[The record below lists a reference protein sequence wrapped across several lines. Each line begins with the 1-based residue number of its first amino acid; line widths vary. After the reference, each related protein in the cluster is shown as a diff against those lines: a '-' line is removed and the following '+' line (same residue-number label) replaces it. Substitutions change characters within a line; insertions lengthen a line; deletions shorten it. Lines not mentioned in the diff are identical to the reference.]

1 MTTKRIQTLL
11 MTTLLMVAAVL
22 ISCSKGDDNDSKG
35 GGGLQPDP
43 NIPTLS
49 EAKYEMAPLATIV
62 PESIAKQ
69 LTAVDTIAHR
79 LTLPASAGKPE
90 VGQTLVFSTPT
101 KVLPY
106 GLLAKVKSVS
116 ESGSGYI
123 VNYEDAELKDAFK
136 DIEIPES
143 YIPLSNYVERIVDAN
158 GKEIKFT
165 REAVTRASGEKSFQ
179 IVLPEVGWKITE
191 GLELTPQM
199 SIDMMMRF
207 AFQYGDYELSY
218 CGVNI
223 DADVTVGATLNATI
237 DEKSLSKN
245 PKKIYLFTVVCGAI
259 PIPPT
264 PIVINPAID
273 VYGVVKGE
281 GKFSLEATISYERTL
296 HAKVRYQK
304 GAGLSGNVELDPEAD
319 DALKFTFG
327 PKFEGGFAY
336 GVAIGG
342 YLGFYGKTLGLR
354 VRLNALKKETI
365 SGKLNLLAFAGTM
378 DEWLTPYD
386 LNYHSGIDLTQDGAF
401 QRYLK
406 TLDYILKW
414 KFDEFENLMY
424 NQAIGFSLGA
434 DLHFIGKDV
443 VQYDLPEI
451 SRPISS
457 TAIMPQ
463 IKIQEKDFFEFNDND
478 VTLKLHHTKNSV
490 LDDLTEF
497 RAELVPIKDG
507 KADEEKKIVK
517 YFDFDDE
524 KRNLLGAGSK
534 VADVTS
540 TAKAT
545 LDGESNYDITVYM
558 NILNVDI
565 PIFKS
570 KAKLEEMN
578 IKVKRISFDGNIY
591 STGADGKSSPGIS
604 MDEKWGGWYIQS
616 HTVPNDFNDTDK
628 IKVTPLDKKGT
639 FRCTAVIEKDY
650 DTTTGHEKEKK
661 SISFIIEPGKNGG
674 YGKIK
679 DLEYSAEYEK
689 YRASLG
695 LTAKGKNT
703 IKGTDIPLSETGNK
717 WAEWKGTAAE
727 GAKLTSF
734 SHTCV
739 VTYLDGET
747 KMNVSYDKA
756 DSYELEVL
764 IGFLE

>member
-1 MTTKRIQTLL
+1 METKKRLFGWL
-11 MTTLLMVAAVL
+11 CLLMVATVL
-22 ISCSKGDDNDSKG
+22 TSCSKGSDSDNEGGSG
-35 GGGLQPDP
+35 GGIKPDP

-62 PESIAKQ
+62 PESTTKQ

-79 LTLPASAGKPE
+79 LTLPASADKPE

-101 KVLPY
+101 KDLPY

-143 YIPLSNYVERIVDAN
+143 YIPLGNYVERIIDAD
-158 GKEIKFT
+158 GKEIKFARKAT
-165 REAVTRASGEKSFQ
+165 TRATGEKNFLIQ
-179 IVLPEVGWKITE
+179 LPEVGWKITE
-191 GLELTPQM
+191 GLEITPQM

-207 AFQYGDYELSY
+207 AFTYGDYELSY
-218 CGVNI
+218 CGLNI

-237 DEKSLSKN
+237 DEKSLSKY
-245 PKKIYLFTVVCGAI
+245 PKRIYLFTMVCGAI

-273 VYGVVKGE
+273 VYGIVKGE

-304 GAGLSGNVELDPEAD
+304 GAGLSCDMNADPEAP

-336 GVAIGG
+336 GVSMGG

-386 LNYHSGIDLTQDGAF
+386 VTYHSGVDMTKDGGF

-406 TLDYILKW
+406 SLDYILKW
-414 KFDEFENLMY
+414 KFNEFEDLMY
-424 NQAIGFSLGA
+424 NQAIAFNLGA

-443 VQYDLPEI
+443 VQYDLPEV
-451 SRPISS
+451 SMPISS
-457 TAIMPQ
+457 TPIMPQ
-463 IKIQEKDFFEFNDND
+463 IKIEEKDFFEFNDND
-478 VTLKLHHTKNSV
+478 VTLKLHHAKNSV

-497 RAELVPIKDG
+497 RAELTPVGKDG
-507 KADEEKKIVK
+507 KANVDKKIVK

-524 KRNLLGAGSK
+524 KRRLLVADSK
-534 VADVTS
+534 AADVTS

-545 LDGESNYDITVYM
+545 LDGESNYDVTVYM
-558 NILNVDI
+558 NILDVDI

-570 KAKLEEMN
+570 KAKKNDLRTDVERISLEVNNLYGVNAEGKKGTRLN
-578 IKVKRISFDGNIY
+578 IK
-591 STGADGKSSPGIS
+591 
-604 MDEKWGGWYIQS
+604 Q
-616 HTVPNDFNDTDK
+616 DFTD
-628 IKVTPLDKKGT
+628 IKVTPIGTSGSFKCSASLTREPYGSGKGT
-639 FRCTAVIEKDY
+639 AE
-650 DTTTGHEKEKK
+650 E
-661 SISFIIEPGKNGG
+661 SISFTIEKPVDNH
-674 YGKIK
+674 YGIAK
-679 DLEYSAEYEK
+679 DICYSA
-689 YRASLG
+689 
-695 LTAKGKNT
+695 
-703 IKGTDIPLSETGNK
+703 KGTYSNETITIAFECTDVPFDRDWYSTGYYVWWEGNVNDKTVKITKCTFTDVYINENGKEITTSYNNYYTGENPTIHLS
-717 WAEWKGTAAE
+717 
-727 GAKLTSF
+727 LSF
-734 SHTCV
+734 P
-739 VTYLDGET
+739 
-747 KMNVSYDKA
+747 K
-756 DSYELEVL
+756 
-764 IGFLE
+764 

>member
-1 MTTKRIQTLL
+1 MEKMKRLIGWLC
-11 MTTLLMVAAVL
+11 LLMVAAVL
-22 ISCSKGDDNDSKG
+22 TSCSKGSDSDNEGGSG
-35 GGGLQPDP
+35 GGIKPDP

-49 EAKYEMAPLATIV
+49 EAKYEMAPLAIIV
-62 PESIAKQ
+62 PESTTKQ

-79 LTLPASAGKPE
+79 LTLPASADKPE

-101 KVLPY
+101 KDLPY

-143 YIPLSNYVERIVDAN
+143 YIPLGNYVERIIDAD
-158 GKEIKFT
+158 GKEIKFARKAT
-165 REAVTRASGEKSFQ
+165 TRATGEKNFLIQ
-179 IVLPEVGWKITE
+179 LPEVGWKITE
-191 GLELTPQM
+191 GLEITPQM

-207 AFQYGDYELSY
+207 AFTYGDYELSY
-218 CGVNI
+218 CGLNI

-237 DEKSLSKN
+237 DEKSLSKY
-245 PKKIYLFTVVCGAI
+245 PKRIYLFTMVCGAI

-273 VYGVVKGE
+273 VYGIVKGE

-304 GAGLSGNVELDPEAD
+304 GAGLSCDMNADPEAP

-336 GVAIGG
+336 GVSMGG

-386 LNYHSGIDLTQDGAF
+386 VAYHSGVDMTKDGGF

-406 TLDYILKW
+406 SLDYILKW
-414 KFDEFENLMY
+414 KFNEFEDLMY
-424 NQAIGFSLGA
+424 NQAIAFNLGA

-451 SRPISS
+451 SMPISS
-457 TAIMPQ
+457 TPIMPQ
-463 IKIQEKDFFEFNDND
+463 IKIEEKDFFEFNDND
-478 VTLKLHHTKNSV
+478 VTLKLHHAKNSV

-497 RAELVPIKDG
+497 RAELTPVGKDG
-507 KADEEKKIVK
+507 KANVDKKIVK

-524 KRNLLGAGSK
+524 KRQLLAADSK
-534 VADVTS
+534 AADVTS

-545 LDGESNYDITVYM
+545 LDGESNYDVTVYM
-558 NILNVDI
+558 NILDVDI

-578 IKVKRISFDGNIY
+578 INIKSIVFDGHIY
-591 STGADGKSSPGIS
+591 STEANGVSEVGIS
-604 MDEKWGGWYIQS
+604 YGGWYING
-616 HTVPNDFNDTDK
+616 HTVPNDFRDKDK
-628 IKVTPLDKKGT
+628 IKVTPIDNKGT
-639 FRCTAVIEKDY
+639 FRCTASNEYDY
-650 DTTTGHEKEKK
+650 DTFTGHEKGKET
-661 SISFIIEPGKNGG
+661 ISFIMEPGKDGG
-674 YGKIK
+674 YGKIR
-679 DLEYSAEYEK
+679 DLEFNAEYEI

-695 LTAKGKNT
+695 VTAKGSNT
-703 IKGTDIPLSETGNK
+703 IKCTDIPLSETGNK
-717 WAEWKGTAAE
+717 WAKWKGTAAE
-727 GAKLTSF
+727 GAKISSF
-734 SHTCV
+734 SHKCV
-739 VTYLDGET
+739 VTNLDGDV
-747 KMNVSYDKA
+747 KLNVSYDKV
-756 DSYELEVL
+756 DSYDLYVL
-764 IGFLE
+764 IGFFE